1 MANSAG
7 AGGIIFATG
16 TTTGYTNA
24 IERARFETT
33 GEFLVGIKTSRSMGA
48 RESVIQVEGTGAETS
63 SIRIY
68 RNQSNQNA
76 PTLDFGKSRGTGV
89 LSNTIVEDG
98 DSIGTISWFA
108 ADGTDSDSR
117 TAHIRSEVDGT
128 PGANDMPGRIIFSTT
143 SDGSAQPSERLRINS
158 SGHLIFDGDS
168 NTYIHRPASDTF
180 AFVNG
185 ANESL
190 RIATSDG
197 KIYIGHTAAIPVSS
211 TSSKIQISGTS
222 NATCSIAINRYSENS
237 NGNFI
242 FFGKSRG
249 ATVGTYTATANND
262 VIGSIRWCGSD
273 GTDIAEGAAQ
283 ISGEVDGTVSS
294 NIVPGRLVFK
304 TARSGTLTEVMRM
317 VNSGHVGINNTT
329 PEQELDIKAINLD
342 ATMRLTGAEG
352 NDASVELYCDD
363 GDDNAD
369 KWRIINTVSGNTLRF
384 QGYHDGDWV
393 STLILSGDTTGADL
407 GQVRVLDGNTT
418 YPGLSFIDD
427 TNTGFYRIGSGAIGM
442 TLNGV
447 HKHRFEADGD
457 TVFGGNSVEAVQSF
471 SIQPNQDDGAARI
484 SFNRSN
490 TSSSSQAVRFE
501 NAGSAVG
508 NITYDDDSTSYATS
522 SDYRLKENDVVIS
535 DGITR
540 LKQLR
545 PIKFNWKN
553 KPNKTVDGFFA
564 HEVSSSVP
572 EAVTGSKDQVV
583 TQEDIDRGKT
593 SVHEKLG
600 DPMYQYIDH
609 SKLVPLLTAALQEE
623 ISKREEE
630 INALKERLAR
640 AGLW

>member
-1 MANSAG
+1 
-7 AGGIIFATG
+7 
-16 TTTGYTNA
+16 
-24 IERARFETT
+24 
-33 GEFLVGIKTSRSMGA
+33 
-48 RESVIQVEGTGAETS
+48 
-63 SIRIY
+63 
-68 RNQSNQNA
+68 
-76 PTLDFGKSRGTGV
+76 
-89 LSNTIVEDG
+89 
-98 DSIGTISWFA
+98 
-108 ADGTDSDSR
+108 
-117 TAHIRSEVDGT
+117 
-128 PGANDMPGRIIFSTT
+128 
-143 SDGSAQPSERLRINS
+143 
-158 SGHLIFDGDS
+158 
-168 NTYIHRPASDTF
+168 
-180 AFVNG
+180 
-185 ANESL
+185 
-190 RIATSDG
+190 
-197 KIYIGHTAAIPVSS
+197 
-211 TSSKIQISGTS
+211 
-222 NATCSIAINRYSENS
+222 
-237 NGNFI
+237 
-242 FFGKSRG
+242 
-249 ATVGTYTATANND
+249 
-262 VIGSIRWCGSD
+262 
-273 GTDIAEGAAQ
+273 
-283 ISGEVDGTVSS
+283 
-294 NIVPGRLVFK
+294 
-304 TARSGTLTEVMRM
+304 M

-501 NAGSAVG
+501 NANSAVG

-553 KPNKTVDGFFA
+553 KPNKIVDGFFA
-564 HEVSSSVP
+564 HEVSSIVP
-572 EAVTGSKDQVV
+572 QAVTGSKDQVV